1 MSWIPSLN
9 GITGVEAELM
19 LRTSR
24 RIKDRKLRGKSSCE
38 PSILNTI
45 DVNIKTYL
53 STEKGVRELLLT
65 FFSIVIFLFS
75 CFGQEVE
82 GDVMGVVHPD
92 CLVYPS

>member
-19 LRTSR
+19 LRTSG

-53 STEKGVRELLLT
+53 STVLEERSEGAAVD
-65 FFSIVIFLFS
+65 FFLNCYLPV
-75 CFGQEVE
+75 
-82 GDVMGVVHPD
+82 
-92 CLVYPS
+92 